1 MFVRKVSMGMVKN
14 MQFFA
19 AHSHVSNSVV
29 LIVSK

>member
-19 AHSHVSNSVV
+19 AHRVMFQTV
-29 LIVSK
+29 LF